1 VRMYH
6 SMLSMA
12 YRIKLTLHPVLIVV
26 FFLATHPAVGN
37 ELQKETNESVATHP
51 VDTAT
56 VPFEAGLIEAAKK
69 KVSEDP
75 SDPSSHITLGYLL
88 IKRGALDEAS
98 LSFDE
103 ALRINPRSS
112 DAKTGKGIIL
122 ARQGRLN
129 EAEAVLKDALVL
141 NPSPVRTHYELGLVY
156 EKLGDL
162 ERALA
167 EFKEAIRKHE
177 QGR

>member
-1 VRMYH
+1 
-6 SMLSMA
+6 MLSVA
-12 YRIKLTLHPVLIVV
+12 YRVRLAFHLVIIVV
-26 FFLATHPAVGN
+26 FFLVAHPAVGN
-37 ELQKETNESVATHP
+37 ELQKDTRESVATNP
-51 VDTAT
+51 AGTAT
-56 VPFEAGLIEAAKK
+56 VPVDEGLIESARK

-75 SDPSSHITLGYLL
+75 SDTSAHITLGYLL
-88 IKRGALDEAS
+88 IRKGALDEAS

-103 ALRINPRSS
+103 SLKINPRSS

-122 ARQGRLN
+122 ARQGRLK

-141 NPSPVRTHYELGLVY
+141 NPNPVRTHYELGLVY

-162 ERALA
+162 EQALT
-167 EFKEAIRKHE
+167 EFKEGIRKHE